1 MGETPSPPPAAE
13 RTHEPSG
20 SWSSLFQHSADP
32 VFLLSR
38 RRQIRY
44 VNRSWESLTGK
55 PAEAVRGLYC
65 LPRKKKG
72 PLPLRALLQA
82 LAPSPEVMGSRPT
95 TIRRPAPPARLGPP
109 WWDVTFLPLRDANGL
124 TGIIGFIKV
133 VGTAGETPHGTG
145 LSEALVALRQQT
157 AAHYSF
163 DLLQSDSPA
172 MQRVQ
177 AQARLAATTKA
188 PVWITGEAGTGKETL
203 ARVVHFQGVARDQ
216 TFLALE
222 CSCLQPFLIRNM
234 LFGHAGQAGP
244 RLGAIYLKE
253 PALLPRDLQTEILEW
268 VEEQDDPPRIVVG
281 SRDLNGDDLRAGR
294 LTAEF
299 HSTFN
304 VLEIR
309 LPALRDRLDDL
320 PRLAQAFL
328 RQEFSESQVVP
339 EIAPAALDL
348 MLRHQWSGNLREL
361 RILLSEALTASAG
374 NAIQPGHL
382 PLELRAPPAKP
393 AAKAAPALDAVLE
406 QMERNMIRLALRKS
420 KGNSTKAAGRLG
432 ISRTRLLRR
441 IEALK
446 IDGTSN

>member
-1 MGETPSPPPAAE
+1 MGETTSPPPAAE

-44 VNRSWESLTGK
+44 VNRSWEALTGK
-55 PAEAVRGLYC
+55 PAESVRGLYC

-72 PLPLRALLQA
+72 TLPMRALLQA
-82 LAPSPEVMGSRPT
+82 LAPSPEVMESRPA

-124 TGIIGFIKV
+124 TGIVGFIKV

-145 LSEALVALRQQT
+145 LSEALIALRQRT
-157 AAHYSF
+157 AAHFCF
-163 DLLQSDSPA
+163 DLLQSDSPL
-172 MQRVQ
+172 MQRTE
-177 AQARLAATTKA
+177 AQARMAAKTKA
-188 PVWITGEAGTGKETL
+188 PIWITGEAGTGKETL
-203 ARVVHFQGVARDQ
+203 ARVIHFQGITRDQ

-244 RLGAIYLKE
+244 RLGAIYLKD
-253 PALLPRDLQTEILEW
+253 PGLLPRDLQAEILEW
-268 VEEQDDPPRIVVG
+268 VEEQDDPPRIVAG
-281 SRDLNGDDLRAGR
+281 SRDLNGDDLRSGR

-309 LPALRDRLDDL
+309 LPALRDRLEDL

-328 RQEFSESQVVP
+328 RHDIDKNQP
-339 EIAPAALDL
+339 AAEIAPEALDL
-348 MLRHQWSGNLREL
+348 LLRHRWPGNLREL
-361 RILLSEALTASAG
+361 RTLLSEALAASDG
-374 NAIQPGHL
+374 KTIEPGQL
-382 PLELRAPPAKP
+382 PLELRAPTVKP
-393 AAKAAPALDAVLE
+393 AAKPALSLDVVLE
-406 QMERNMIRLALRKS
+406 QVERNIIRLALAKA
-420 KGNSTKAAGRLG
+420 KGNPTKAAGSLG
-432 ISRTRLLRR
+432 ISRTRLMRR

-446 IDGTSN
+446 IEGAGD